1 MSNQFTW
8 VRVGPIAFALLTMLL
23 TAGCGSFIASKDIQG
38 SRHSLNEAV
47 AITTEEQ
54 LLLALVQTRFIHN
67 PGFVD
72 VSVINTQLNWSAGIT
87 GNYQTNP
94 SVGSVGPSLSYSE
107 SPTITY
113 TPLQGAEF
121 VRRMMSPVG
130 TEIVGM
136 LMETGWSGEAVLR
149 LVIQRINDIPN
160 GFDGSITAL
169 KDVPRYQAFNHVAML
184 FDRLMARGDIVL
196 TMVPNHHF
204 PITSWDWKN
213 PDRFKSG
220 TVIKN
225 TWEATDDP
233 LLLNVRRSAR
243 KPGSATEQD
252 LKELVDLLGVPIE
265 KLKPRNEL
273 NPNFDCLLVQN
284 VTRPGYGGDI
294 WIQTRSLQETLY
306 ALSWAVKVPPE
317 AEERGDVDV
326 ITGPDGKPFDWE
338 EMYKGLLTVHWSRTR
353 PENAAIAIPYQGNW
367 YYVQQHDLSSKRT
380 FVLLGQLTQMLS
392 GLGSENA
399 PTLTLPIQ

>member
-1 MSNQFTW
+1 MSDLFRR
-8 VRVGPIAFALLTMLL
+8 VRLALISLPLVATVL
-23 TAGCGSFIASKDIQG
+23 TAGCGSFIASRDIQG

-47 AITTEEQ
+47 TITTEEQ

-67 PGFVD
+67 PGFMD

-94 SVGSVGPSLSYSE
+94 SIGSVGPSLSYSE

-136 LMETGWSGEAVLR
+136 LMETGWSSEAVLR
-149 LVIQRINDIPN
+149 LVVQRINDIPN

-169 KDVPRYQAFNHVAML
+169 ESAPRFQTFNRVATL
-184 FDRLMARGDIVL
+184 LDRLMARGDTVL

-204 PITSWDWKN
+204 PISSWDWKN
-213 PDRFKSG
+213 PDSFKSG

-225 TWEATDDP
+225 SWEATDDP
-233 LLLNVRRSAR
+233 MLLNVRRSAR
-243 KPGSATEQD
+243 KAGSSTERD
-252 LKELVDLLGVPIE
+252 LKELVDLLGVPME
-265 KLKPRNEL
+265 NLKPRNEL

-284 VTRPGYGGDI
+284 VTRPGFGGDI

-317 AEERGDVDV
+317 AEARGEVDV
-326 ITGPDGKPFDWE
+326 VIGPDGKPFDWE
-338 EMYKGLLTVHWSRTR
+338 TMYKGLLKVCWSHSR

-367 YYVQQHDLSSKRT
+367 YYIPRNDVSSKRT

-392 GLGSENA
+392 GLSSENA